1 MRSVKELN
9 EIANYILE
17 RMTDEDKANFPNM
30 TREEIKGLIIKYGNA
45 RT

>member
-1 MRSVKELN
+1 MRSIEELN

-17 RMTDEDKANFPNM
+17 RMTDEEKDNFPNM
-30 TREEIKGLIIKYGNA
+30 TREEIKGLIIKYGNS